1 MYFLQFK
8 LLKPLTEINNISI
21 TQFNSISFTENQSC
35 LGRWIFINC
44 YLWNSK
50 ILTSINKNNYI
61 IMNVLLS
68 KFTTKHNTA
77 PFSQIKIEDYFP
89 AFQEGIAL
97 AKTEIDAI
105 VNNPEA
111 PTFENTVVA
120 MDFAGDILDRLSS
133 VFFNLNS
140 AETSDEM
147 QKIAQEVSPLLSEF
161 GNDITLN
168 AALFAKI
175 KTVYEQ
181 KENLN
186 LTPEQTTLLDKKYKS
201 FSRNGANL
209 PEDKKDQ
216 LREIDKELSKLSL
229 QFGENVLAETNAF
242 ELHLTDEKDLAG
254 LPEGTI
260 EAARLLA
267 KEKEKEGWIFTL
279 DHPSYVPF
287 LTYADNRELRKKM
300 AIAFG
305 ARSFQNNEFDNQEN
319 VLKIAKLR
327 FERAN
332 LLGYKTHAHFV
343 LEERM
348 AQSPEKVFTFL
359 NDLLAKAKPAAQ
371 KEFAELAAFAKE
383 LDGIEQLEKW
393 DGAYYSEKL
402 KQQLFNL
409 DDEKLK
415 PYFQLEKVLDGA
427 FTVAKKLYGLTF
439 TEVFD
444 IDKYHEEVTTYEVT
458 DAENNLVS
466 IFYADFFPRKGK
478 RNGAW
483 MTSFKSQSKK
493 DGVNER
499 PHISNVCNFTKPTET
514 KPSLLTFNEVTTL
527 FHEFGHGLHGM
538 LANTTYPSLSGTSVF
553 WDFVEL
559 PSQIMENWCYEPE
572 ALALFANHY
581 ETGEIIPI
589 EYVQKIKESASFQ
602 EGMATLRQLSFGLL
616 DMAWHGQDPTSITD
630 LKTFETEQ
638 FANTQ
643 LYPDVK
649 ENAMSTAFSHIFQGG
664 YSSGYYS
671 YKWAEVL
678 DADAFEY
685 FQESGIFNVE
695 VATKFKENVLSKGGT
710 EHPMILYKRFRGQE
724 PKPEALLKR
733 AGLL

>member
-1 MYFLQFK
+1 M
-8 LLKPLTEINNISI
+8 S
-21 TQFNSISFTENQSC
+21 
-35 LGRWIFINC
+35 
-44 YLWNSK
+44 
-50 ILTSINKNNYI
+50 ILTQYFN
-61 IMNVLLS
+61 
-68 KFTTKHNTA
+68 TKHNTA
-77 PFSQIKIEDYFP
+77 PFSQIKIEDYIP

-97 AKTEIDAI
+97 SKAEIDAI

-120 MDFAGDILDRLSS
+120 MDFSGDILDRLSS

-140 AETSDEM
+140 AETNDEM

-175 KTVYEQ
+175 KTVYDQ
-181 KENLN
+181 KEQLNLN
-186 LTPEQTTLLDKKYKS
+186 PEQTTLLDKKYKS

-209 PEDKKDQ
+209 PEDKKGK
-216 LREIDKELSKLSL
+216 LREIDKELSKLKL
-229 QFGENVLAETNAF
+229 QFEENILAETNAF
-242 ELHLTDEKDLAG
+242 ELHLTDEKDLSG

-260 EAARLLA
+260 EAARLVA
-267 KEKEKEGWIFTL
+267 KNQEKEGWIFTL
-279 DHPSYVPF
+279 DHPSYLPF

-305 ARSFQNNEFDNQEN
+305 ARGFQHNEFDNQEN
-319 VLKIAKLR
+319 VLKIARLR

-348 AQSPEKVFTFL
+348 AESPEKVFTFL

-371 KEFAELAAFAKE
+371 KEFTQLTAFAKE

-415 PYFQLEKVLDGA
+415 PYFQLEKVLNGA
-427 FTVAKKLYGLTF
+427 FTIAKKLYGLTF

-483 MTSFKSQSKK
+483 MTSFKSQSIK
-493 DGVNER
+493 DGINER

-602 EGMATLRQLSFGLL
+602 EGLATLRQLSFGLL
-616 DMAWHGQDPTSITD
+616 DMAWHGQDPTNITD
-630 LKTFETEQ
+630 LKSFETQQ

-685 FQESGIFNVE
+685 FQEKGIFNAE

-710 EHPMILYKRFRGQE
+710 EHPMVLYKRFRGQE

>member
-1 MYFLQFK
+1 MSVLTQYF
-8 LLKPLTEINNISI
+8 N
-21 TQFNSISFTENQSC
+21 
-35 LGRWIFINC
+35 
-44 YLWNSK
+44 
-50 ILTSINKNNYI
+50 
-61 IMNVLLS
+61 
-68 KFTTKHNTA
+68 TKHNTA
-77 PFSQIKIEDYFP
+77 PFSQIKIEDYVP

-97 AKTEIDAI
+97 AKAEIDAI
-105 VNNPEA
+105 VNNPDE
-111 PTFENTVVA
+111 PTFENTIVA
-120 MDFAGDILDRLSS
+120 MDFSGDILDRLSS
-133 VFFNLNS
+133 IFFNLNS
-140 AETSDEM
+140 AETNDEM
-147 QKIAQEVSPLLSEF
+147 QKIAQEVSPWLSEF
-161 GNDITLN
+161 GNDIRLN
-168 AALFAKI
+168 AELFARV
-175 KTVYEQ
+175 KTVYDQ
-181 KENLN
+181 KESLGLN
-186 LTPEQTTLLDKKYKS
+186 PEQTTLLDKKYKS

-209 PEDKKDQ
+209 PEDKKNK

-229 QFGENVLAETNAF
+229 QFGENVLAETNNF
-242 ELHLTDEKDLAG
+242 ELHLTDEKDLSG

-267 KEKEKEGWIFTL
+267 KNQEKEGWIFTL

-305 ARSFQNNEFDNQEN
+305 AKGFQKNEFNNEEII
-319 VLKIAKLR
+319 LKIAKLR
-327 FERAN
+327 HERAN

-348 AQSPEKVFTFL
+348 AESPEKVFSFL

-371 KEFAELAAFAKE
+371 KEFAELTAFAKE

-427 FTVAKKLYGLTF
+427 FIVAKKLYGLTF

-444 IDKYHEEVTTYEVT
+444 IDKYHEEVTTYEVK
-458 DAENNLVS
+458 DADGNLIS

-483 MTSFKSQSKK
+483 MTSFKSQYVK

-538 LANTTYPSLSGTSVF
+538 LANTVYPSLSGTSVY

-602 EGMATLRQLSFGLL
+602 EGLATLRQLSFGLL
-616 DMAWHGQDPTSITD
+616 DMAWHGQDPTNITD
-630 LKTFETEQ
+630 LKAFETEQ

-685 FQESGIFNVE
+685 FHENGIFNE
-695 VATKFKENVLSKGGT
+695 DIAKKFKDNVLSKGGT
-710 EHPMILYKRFRGQE
+710 EHPMTLYKRFRGQE

>member
-1 MYFLQFK
+1 MSVLTQYF
-8 LLKPLTEINNISI
+8 N
-21 TQFNSISFTENQSC
+21 
-35 LGRWIFINC
+35 
-44 YLWNSK
+44 
-50 ILTSINKNNYI
+50 
-61 IMNVLLS
+61 
-68 KFTTKHNTA
+68 TKHNTA
-77 PFSQIKIEDYFP
+77 PFSQIKIEDYVP
-89 AFQEGIAL
+89 AFNEGIAL
-97 AKTEIDAI
+97 AKAEIDAI
-105 VNNPEA
+105 VNNPDA
-111 PTFENTVVA
+111 PTFENTIVA
-120 MDFAGDILDRLSS
+120 MDFSGDILDRLSS
-133 VFFNLNS
+133 IFFNLNS
-140 AETSDEM
+140 AETNDEM

-161 GNDITLN
+161 GNDIRLN
-168 AALFAKI
+168 ADLFAKV
-175 KTVYEQ
+175 KAVYDQ
-181 KENLN
+181 KESLNLN
-186 LTPEQTTLLDKKYKS
+186 PEQTTLLDKKYKS

-209 PEDKKDQ
+209 PEEKKNQ

-229 QFGENVLAETNAF
+229 QFGENVLAETNNF
-242 ELHLTDEKDLAG
+242 ELHLTDQKDLSG

-267 KEKEKEGWIFTL
+267 KNQEKEGWIFTL

-300 AIAFG
+300 AITFG
-305 ARSFQNNEFDNQEN
+305 AKAFQNNEFDNQEN

-348 AQSPEKVFTFL
+348 AESPEKVFSFL

-371 KEFAELAAFAKE
+371 KEFAELTAFAKE

-444 IDKYHEEVTTYEVT
+444 IDKYHEEVTTYEVK

-483 MTSFKSQSKK
+483 MTSFKSQYVK

-538 LANTTYPSLSGTSVF
+538 LANTVYPSLSGTSVY

-602 EGMATLRQLSFGLL
+602 EGLATLRQLSFGLL

-630 LKTFETEQ
+630 LKAFETEQ

-685 FQESGIFNVE
+685 FQENGIFNE
-695 VATKFKENVLSKGGT
+695 EIAKKFKDNVLSKGGT
-710 EHPMILYKRFRGQE
+710 EHPMTLYKRFRGQE